1 MFLMSSRKETTMN
14 EIINVIIDRVIY
26 GTREE
31 KVRLIK
37 QFGGV
42 LVVFVVCICCYYFGC
57 WYYGYIVK

>member
-1 MFLMSSRKETTMN
+1 MN